1 MRLRIEEITLVGTS
15 RTIRFEPGMNA
26 IVGSMSGGKT
36 ATVSCLRA
44 LLGADVSVVPEL
56 RGRTIAGTVLVGDR
70 RFRIVRPLVTTA
82 TAMVEIAEVEGR
94 REAWRL
100 PASQLQ
106 AGYDATFRDWW
117 LDVLRLPRLR
127 VPRAPSDDRSPLVPV
142 TISDYLM
149 YCVLRQKEID
159 SSVFGTPDN
168 YSKNI
173 KRKYVFEILYGLYDP
188 EAAGLRDRLREVTT
202 ELAALT
208 ADANTLERILLTTA
222 FASRAQLEVERQE
235 TERKLTHARQADI
248 HLTGDINLT
257 RPITVT
263 LRERIAETEAE
274 IARIAGATEA
284 EAVSVANLREL
295 HGQLIAQSRRLTRAL
310 VAERLLNDFE
320 FHTCPRCGSGVSDRG
335 DEQTCRLCLQTPP
348 DLPAPSSLAAE
359 QDRVIEQ
366 VTETE
371 ELIARSTRRLT
382 QLQTALAAQTQHR
395 ADLGAELDR
404 ATSTYIT
411 DQADRIRSVAAQQA
425 RLEEHLARLDDGL
438 ALHDRLAGQ
447 GERVAELEREQEDL
461 NSKIDATR
469 HSNQVVSGRLRK
481 LDDAFEA
488 ALRSFDAPRFDGEP
502 GSYINKKTYLPVVDG
517 RPFADLQS
525 QGVEVLVNVAH
536 VLAHQHM
543 ALNDPDIP
551 LPNLLIID
559 GISSNVGHE
568 GVDLERLR
576 KMYASLLRTATEHVD
591 RLQIIVTDNDSPP
604 IDGIHRALELSDTDR
619 LVPMP
624 SIESGDGPSED
635 APPEEEAGD

>member
-70 RFRIVRPLVTTA
+70 RFRIVRPLVTTPN
-82 TAMVEIAEVEGR
+82 AMVQIAEVEGR
-94 REAWRL
+94 REVWRL

-117 LDVLRLPRLR
+117 RDVLKLPRLR
-127 VPRAPSDDRSPLVPV
+127 VPRAPNDDRSPLVPV

-208 ADANTLERILLTTA
+208 ADANILEQILLTTA
-222 FASRAQLEVERQE
+222 FASRAQLESERQE
-235 TERKLTHARQADI
+235 TERELTRVRQADI
-248 HLTGDINLT
+248 HLTGNINLAEPT
-257 RPITVT
+257 TVT

-274 IARIAGATEA
+274 IARIASATEA
-284 EAVSVANLREL
+284 EAVSVTHLREL

-320 FHTCPRCGSGVSDRG
+320 FHTCPRCGAGVPDRG
-335 DEQTCRLCLQTPP
+335 DEHTCRLCLQTPP
-348 DLPAPSSLAAE
+348 NLPTPTSLAAE

-366 VTETE
+366 VSETE
-371 ELIARSTRRLT
+371 ELITRSTHRLA
-382 QLQTALAAQTQHR
+382 QLQTALATQTEHR
-395 ADLGAELDR
+395 AELGAQLDR

-411 DQADRIRSVAAQQA
+411 DEADRIRRVAAQQA

-447 GERVAELEREQEDL
+447 AERVAELELEQEDL

-469 HSNQVVSGRLRK
+469 HSNQTVSERLRK

-488 ALRSFDAPRFDGEP
+488 ALRSFDAPRFDDQP
-502 GSYINKKTYLPVVDG
+502 GSYINRKTYMPVVDG

-536 VLAHQHM
+536 VLAHQHV

-576 KMYASLLRTATEHVD
+576 KMYASLLRTATDHVD

-604 IDGIHRALELSDTDR
+604 IEGIHRPLELSDTDR
-619 LVPMP
+619 LVPMRLAEP
-624 SIESGDGPSED
+624 SDVQPAAPSE
-635 APPEEEAGD
+635 ERAGD

>member
-1 MRLRIEEITLVGTS
+1 MRLRIEEITLVGTN
-15 RTIRFEPGMNA
+15 RTIRFEPGINA

-44 LLGADVSVVPEL
+44 LLGTDVNVVPEL

-82 TAMVEIAEVEGR
+82 NAMVEIAEIEGR
-94 REAWRL
+94 REVWRL

-106 AGYDATFRDWW
+106 AGYDQTFRDWW
-117 LDVLRLPRLR
+117 RDVLKLPRLR
-127 VPRAPSDDRSPLVPV
+127 VPRAPNDDRSPLVPV

-208 ADANTLERILLTTA
+208 ADANTLERILLSTA

-235 TERKLTHARQADI
+235 TERELTHSRQADI
-248 HLTGDINLT
+248 QLTGELT
-257 RPITVT
+257 ESATIT
-263 LRERIAETEAE
+263 LRERIAEAEAE
-274 IARIAGATEA
+274 IARIAGAAEA
-284 EAVSVANLREL
+284 EAVSVINLREL

-310 VAERLLNDFE
+310 VAGRLLNDFE
-320 FHTCPRCGSGVSDRG
+320 FHTCPRCGAGVPDRG
-335 DEQTCRLCLQTPP
+335 DEHTCRLCLQTPP
-348 DLPAPSSLAAE
+348 DLPSPPSLAAE
-359 QDRVIEQ
+359 QDRVIDQ

-371 ELIARSTRRLT
+371 ELIARSTQRLA
-382 QLQTALAAQTQHR
+382 QLRTAQAAQAGKR
-395 ADLGAELDR
+395 ADLGAQLDR
-404 ATSTYIT
+404 ATATFIT
-411 DQADRIRSVAAQQA
+411 DQADRIRSIAARQA

-447 GERVAELEREQEDL
+447 AERVAELEREQEDL

-469 HSNQVVSGRLRK
+469 HSNQTVSGRLQK
-481 LDDAFEA
+481 LDDSFEA
-488 ALRSFDAPRFDGEP
+488 ALRSFDAPRFDNQP

-536 VLAHQHM
+536 VLAHQHV
-543 ALNDPDIP
+543 ALNDHNIP

-576 KMYASLLRTATEHVD
+576 KMYASLLRTATEYVD

-624 SIESGDGPSED
+624 PTDPDDTQPGDVPS
-635 APPEEEAGD
+635 APDE

>member
-26 IVGSMSGGKT
+26 IIGSMSGGKT

-70 RFRIVRPLVTTA
+70 RFRIVRTLVTTPN
-82 TAMVEIAEVEGR
+82 AMVEIAEVGGR
-94 REAWRL
+94 REVWRL

-106 AGYDATFRDWW
+106 AGYDETFRDWW
-117 LDVLRLPRLR
+117 RNVLRLPRLS
-127 VPRAPSDDRSPLVPV
+127 VPRAPNDDRSPLVPV

-208 ADANTLERILLTTA
+208 ADANTLERILQTTA

-235 TERKLTHARQADI
+235 TEGELIRARQADI
-248 HLTGDINLT
+248 HLTGELAESA
-257 RPITVT
+257 TVT
-263 LRERIAETEAE
+263 LRERIAEAEAE
-274 IARIAGATEA
+274 IARIAGAAEA
-284 EAVSVANLREL
+284 EAVSVTNLREL

-320 FHTCPRCGSGVSDRG
+320 FHTCPRCGAGVPERG
-335 DEQTCRLCLQTPP
+335 DEHTCRLCLQTPP
-348 DLPAPSSLAAE
+348 HLSAPSSLAAE
-359 QDRVIEQ
+359 QDRIIEQ

-371 ELIARSTRRLT
+371 ELIARSTQRLA
-382 QLQTALAAQTQHR
+382 QLRSAQAAQTNKR
-395 ADLGAELDR
+395 ADLGAQLDR
-404 ATSTYIT
+404 ATATYIT
-411 DQADRIRSVAAQQA
+411 DQADRIRGIAARQA

-447 GERVAELEREQEDL
+447 AERVAELEREQEDL

-469 HSNQVVSGRLRK
+469 HSNQTVSERLRK
-481 LDDAFEA
+481 LDNAFEA
-488 ALRSFDAPRFDGEP
+488 ALRSFDAPRFDDQP

-536 VLAHQHM
+536 VLAHQDV
-543 ALNDPDIP
+543 ALKDHDIP

-576 KMYASLLRTATEHVD
+576 KMYASLLRAATEHVD

-604 IDGIHRALELSDTDR
+604 IEGIHRALELSDTDR

-624 SIESGDGPSED
+624 PVEPDDTQPVDAPSE
-635 APPEEEAGD
+635 PEEEAGT

>member
-82 TAMVEIAEVEGR
+82 NAMVEIAEVDGR
-94 REAWRL
+94 GEVWRL
-100 PASQLQ
+100 PASQLR

-117 LDVLRLPRLR
+117 RDVLELPRLS
-127 VPRAPSDDRSPLVPV
+127 VPRAPNDDRSPLVPV

-208 ADANTLERILLTTA
+208 ADASTLERILQSTA
-222 FASRAQLEVERQE
+222 FASRAQLEVERLATEQE
-235 TERKLTHARQADI
+235 LTQARQADVRLAGSI
-248 HLTGDINLT
+248 PNEPTT
-257 RPITVT
+257 TK
-263 LRERIAETEAE
+263 LRRRIAETEAE
-274 IARIAGATEA
+274 IARAATAAEA
-284 EAVSVANLREL
+284 EAVSVNHLREL
-295 HGQLIAQSRRLTRAL
+295 HGQLVAQSRRLTRAL

-320 FHTCPRCGSGVSDRG
+320 FHTCPRCGAGVSDRG
-335 DEQTCRLCLQTPP
+335 DENSCRLCLQTPP
-348 DLPAPSSLAAE
+348 NLPAPSSLAAE

-371 ELIARSTRRLT
+371 ELIDRSTHRLAK
-382 QLQTALAAQTQHR
+382 LQAAVTDQTRHR
-395 ADLGAELDR
+395 TELGAQLDR

-411 DQADRIRSVAAQQA
+411 DQADRIRSIAARQA
-425 RLEEHLARLDDGL
+425 QLEERLARLDDSL

-447 GERVAELEREQEDL
+447 AERVAELEREQEDL
-461 NSKIDATR
+461 NSRIDATR
-469 HSNQVVSGRLRK
+469 HSNKAVSERLQK

-488 ALRSFDAPRFDGEP
+488 ALRSFDAPRFDDEP
-502 GSYINKKTYLPVVDG
+502 GSYINRKTYMPVVDG

-536 VLAHQHM
+536 VLAHQHV

-604 IDGIHRALELSDTDR
+604 IDGIHRPLELSDTDR
-619 LVPMP
+619 LVPTTP
-624 SIESGDGPSED
+624 IEPGDGTPED
-635 APPEEEAGD
+635 APTEEEASD